1 MKKVEDRRILQENK
15 LQTTHPA
22 TWLEG
27 KVGGGGDLFKSARLG
42 RSTDQKPCTRSDLVQ
57 GRHGDDHAQGVTL
70 GKDIISN
77 RVQDDNLGQDWTV
90 TNLWKGTGMV

>member
-1 MKKVEDRRILQENK
+1 M
-15 LQTTHPA
+15 
-22 TWLEG
+22 
-27 KVGGGGDLFKSARLG
+27 
-42 RSTDQKPCTRSDLVQ
+42 Q

-90 TNLWKGTGMV
+90 TNLWQGTGMVQKGIRGVSDHMSPNVLTERAKTLLRRSHRGCFTRVLDVLF